1 MNAWRVRGKGE
12 GREGEGRREGGVLQP
27 GQEIGDYN
35 AALSSDLGGGG
46 FGGGGGGGFGK
57 RWAAR
62 RRRKGR

>member
-1 MNAWRVRGKGE
+1 MLGGSGVRGRGE
-12 GREGEGRREGGVLQP
+12 RGREGGRGVLQP
-27 GQEIGDYN
+27 GREIGDYN